1 MNLHSFWLAAFLVL
15 PTAPCQAQ
23 WNESGKA
30 APDNEWR
37 QQQAGFGVMLA
48 VSPDPQAFIQ
58 EWYSTKESYVPHLK
72 EPDHVKRGDTI
83 GALVFFS
90 GCAAEGEKCD
100 AVVDFKVLA
109 PDGKVYGEHAGN
121 ILWAQTLGKPTVVAL
136 SQANLVV
143 RIEPKDQLGRYTV
156 LVDVRTPSN
165 KRVFHLRK
173 SFVVEP

>member
-1 MNLHSFWLAAFLVL
+1 MNLQSFWLTAFLVL
-15 PTAPCQAQ
+15 TTLPGQAQ
-23 WNESGKA
+23 WYESGKA

-48 VSPDPQAFIQ
+48 VSPDPHAFVQ
-58 EWYSTKESYVPHLK
+58 EWYSTNESHVPHLN
-72 EPDHVKRGDTI
+72 EPDHVKRGDTV

-100 AVVDFKVLA
+100 ALVDFKVLA
-109 PDGKVYGEHAGN
+109 PDGKVYGEYTGN
-121 ILWAQTLGKPTVVAL
+121 LLWAQTLGKPTVVAL

-143 RIEPKDQLGRYTV
+143 RIEQKDQLGRYTV
-156 LVDVRTPSN
+156 LVDVRSPSS
-165 KRVFHLRK
+165 KRVFHLKK